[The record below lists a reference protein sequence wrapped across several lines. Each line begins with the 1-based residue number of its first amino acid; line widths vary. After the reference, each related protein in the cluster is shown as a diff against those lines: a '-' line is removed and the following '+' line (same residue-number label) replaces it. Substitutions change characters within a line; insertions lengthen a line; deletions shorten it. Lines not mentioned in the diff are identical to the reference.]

1 MDFDHIAWM
10 SLFDV
15 AACQDQFH
23 ISGDVTLP
31 QLLGYL
37 LNYYLFRGKETGMF
51 GHEGQLSINS
61 VFLAFLRL
69 ALLDRGK
76 FLIKYLQIV
85 LTAANFALESSDRKS
100 RFDLISPD
108 NNSLDNSQAANHISP
123 NLVNSPDKVRLSL
136 FVSDE
141 QIVPPLHLFRHS
153 LIRSPQSAL
162 CMHVIFLPLFHQ
174 CILYLISQF
183 LRILITTSSGLKL
196 LVLLGRITSI
206 ML

>member
-1 MDFDHIAWM
+1 M

-69 ALLDRGK
+69 TLLDRCK
-76 FLIKYLQIV
+76 FLIQHLQIV
-85 LTAANFALESSDRKS
+85 FTAADLALESGKRKS

-123 NLVNSPDKVRLSL
+123 NLMNSSDKIRFSI
-136 FVSDE
+136 FVGDE
-141 QIVPPLHLFRHS
+141 
-153 LIRSPQSAL
+153 
-162 CMHVIFLPLFHQ
+162 
-174 CILYLISQF
+174 
-183 LRILITTSSGLKL
+183 
-196 LVLLGRITSI
+196 
-206 ML
+206 